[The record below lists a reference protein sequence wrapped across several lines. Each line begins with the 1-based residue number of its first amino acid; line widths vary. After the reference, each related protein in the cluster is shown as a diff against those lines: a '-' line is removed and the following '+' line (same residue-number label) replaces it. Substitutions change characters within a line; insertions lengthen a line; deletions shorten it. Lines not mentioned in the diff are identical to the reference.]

1 MRKANKMTIEE
12 LLIHKI
18 KGFIA
23 ANPYPCNGFPTSLEY
38 TIGCNPIVFFIDGF
52 AVDEF
57 YVPHPGFI
65 DHHEYIKS
73 FIGAFTAE
81 DVRGIE
87 EKDEKNYS
95 IIEITTWSGNGAFMK
110 RTHGRYLYRPM
121 PITWPKQFYKPKYTT
136 KTTNAL
142 ADLRPTVY
150 WEPNIIT
157 DTAGKATV
165 WFYAKGKPSVYTGI
179 LQGSDLSGNVGVG
192 RITVKVK

>member
-1 MRKANKMTIEE
+1 
-12 LLIHKI
+12 
-18 KGFIA
+18 
-23 ANPYPCNGFPTSLEY
+23 
-38 TIGCNPIVFFIDGF
+38 
-52 AVDEF
+52 
-57 YVPHPGFI
+57 
-65 DHHEYIKS
+65 
-73 FIGAFTAE
+73 
-81 DVRGIE
+81 
-87 EKDEKNYS
+87 
-95 IIEITTWSGNGAFMK
+95 
-110 RTHGRYLYRPM
+110 M